1 MFDLYSLN
9 DIAASVARTRPN
21 GEKNVIRKTYKGY
34 MKNLGLSGAFDA
46 VKKETTAPDTLFAM
60 AFQPE
65 EEWNAQNIRG
75 KSLEGGL
82 SDAVTSAMGKALTMA
97 KGAIPKD
104 AWNNTVLGE
113 VGAPPAAVEP
123 SRVIPNGVK
132 APVVQNAGVTRPA
145 AKADIPRPKRNVKKR
160 TYGDSSFEGYGEGYV
175 DDDLQ
180 DTGYS
185 TGDGDDRAGSRNK
198 RLKKVGS
205 LLHLQHFMA
214 DELKTGPSHNFQ
226 QGPLRQNSYGP
237 GMVGA

>member
-1 MFDLYSLN
+1 MN
-9 DIAASVARTRPN
+9 DIAASVARVRPT

-46 VKKETTAPDTLFAM
+46 VKKETSAPDTLFAM
-60 AFQPE
+60 AYQPE
-65 EEWNAQNIRG
+65 EEWNAQNIRDKG
-75 KSLEGGL
+75 LEGGL
-82 SDAVTSAMGKALTMA
+82 SEAVTSAIGKALTMA
-97 KGAIPKD
+97 KGAIPKE
-104 AWNNTVLGE
+104 AWNHSVLGE
-113 VGAPPAAVEP
+113 VGAPPAAAEP
-123 SRVIPNGVK
+123 ARVMNNGAK
-132 APVVQNAGVTRPA
+132 ASVQQNAGVVRPST
-145 AKADIPRPKRNVKKR
+145 KADVPRPKRNVKKR

-185 TGDGDDRAGSRNK
+185 TGDGDDRAGKHK

-205 LLHLQHFMA
+205 LLHLQHFTA

-226 QGPLRQNSYGP
+226 QGPIRQNSSYGP